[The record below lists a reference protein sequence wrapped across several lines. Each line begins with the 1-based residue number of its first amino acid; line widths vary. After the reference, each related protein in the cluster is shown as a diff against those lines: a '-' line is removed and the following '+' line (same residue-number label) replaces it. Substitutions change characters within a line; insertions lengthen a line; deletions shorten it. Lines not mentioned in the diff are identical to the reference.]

1 MKTTMPKYITAPNG
15 EKLLVYKDKSSA
27 SGYSAVP
34 VKKSNYA
41 TTKFKTMPLSL
52 DRHDSAF
59 KMTASKAA
67 AFKEYKASTSKSSSK
82 SRTASKTSRKK

>member
-1 MKTTMPKYITAPNG
+1 MPTTMPKYITAPNG

-41 TTKFKTMPLSL
+41 TMKFQTMPLSL
-52 DRHDSAF
+52 NNRNAVI
-59 KMTASKAA
+59 KRAASKAA

>member
-1 MKTTMPKYITAPNG
+1 MPTTMPKYITTPNG
-15 EKLLVYKDKSSA
+15 GKLVVFKDKSSA

-34 VKKSNYA
+34 AEMLHPVRRN
-41 TTKFKTMPLSL
+41 FQNMPLSVNN
-52 DRHDSAF
+52 RNAVI
-59 KMTASKAA
+59 KRETSKAA